1 MAKKRGSN
9 RLKRVSAPRQWD
21 IGRKGARF
29 AWKPSPGPYGT
40 AYSYPLGLV
49 IRDILGMVKDARE
62 VRHVLT
68 LGEVLVDG
76 RVRHSP
82 SFPVGLFNV
91 VEVPKEKQAYR
102 FVPSPDGLKVTKVSG
117 DEAKLKLCSIR
128 RKLKAKGGVIQY
140 GLHDGRSLLSD
151 SLNLSPGD
159 TVVLRV
165 PEQSVVVS
173 FKLAK
178 GSLGLVISGERA
190 GQLGKIIEVKKGS
203 ITRERMVEIS
213 LPGGETELPS
223 RLVLPVG
230 TDKPIFGVTLNR

>member
-1 MAKKRGSN
+1 MAKKGGSN
-9 RLKRVSAPRQWD
+9 RMKRLSAPRQWD
-21 IGRKGARF
+21 IGRKEERF
-29 AWKPSPGPYGT
+29 VWKPSPGPYGI
-40 AYSYPLGLV
+40 AYSYPLGFV
-49 IRDILGMVKDARE
+49 IRDILGLVKNARE
-62 VRHVLT
+62 VTHVLT
-68 LGEVLVDG
+68 SGEVFVDG
-76 RVRHSP
+76 KVRRSP

-102 FVPSPDGLKVTKVSG
+102 FIPSPDGLVVTKVTG
-117 DEAKLKLCSIR
+117 EETRLKLCSIR

-151 SLNLSPGD
+151 SLNLSLGD
-159 TVVLRV
+159 TVVLKM
-165 PEQSVVVS
+165 PEQSIVVS

-190 GQLGKIIEVKKGS
+190 GQLGKITDVKKGS

-230 TDKPIFGVTLNR
+230 TDKPVIGVTANK